1 MFDRPWRHNT
11 EAATE
16 AQKNNAPQY
25 KRKVTAMTWEPV
37 ESVLPEAA
45 ADLIA
50 RLRRAM
56 RKAARARAPGMPL
69 SVAQL
74 ELLSLV
80 EEHPGARPGD
90 LAGRLR
96 LAANSVSTLANAM
109 VIAGMLD
116 RSPGATDKRT
126 VAFTLTPQGA
136 RLVGRWRST
145 NESLLQSAIAALGA
159 ADRIVLTEALPALE
173 RLVEAID
180 QQGQTPAEVAIS

>member
-1 MFDRPWRHNT
+1 
-11 EAATE
+11 
-16 AQKNNAPQY
+16 
-25 KRKVTAMTWEPV
+25 MTWEPV

-136 RLVGRWRST
+136 RLVGQWRST
-145 NESLLQSAIAALGA
+145 NESLLLSAIAALGA
-159 ADRIVLTEALPALE
+159 QDRIVLTEALPALE

-180 QQGQTPAEVAIS
+180 QQGQTPAHAGIS